1 MEDEVRD
8 WVVEVKAQRR
18 KERQRSEDWQEEGSW
33 MISDKGRERE
43 WTLLRVGEGE
53 EGRGI

>member
-18 KERQRSEDWQEEGSW
+18 KGRQRSEDWEEEGSW

-43 WTLLRVGEGE
+43 WTLLRVGVV
-53 EGRGI
+53 